1 MRVLFLS
8 LLNFDTFDERNIYS
22 DLLREFMK
30 HGHEVY
36 CIAPVEKRTGKNTH
50 FADDGHLLKVKI
62 GNIQK
67 TNVVE
72 KGISTLMIEK
82 QFIKAIKK
90 YFSNVK
96 FDFVLYTTPPVT
108 FANVIRYLKKRDGAI
123 TYLML
128 KDIFPQNAVDLG
140 MMRKTGVKGLIYK
153 YFRGKEKKLYSLSD
167 HIGCMSAA
175 NIEYVMQNN
184 SEITKDKVGLCPN
197 SIEVHDLRLTDQER
211 LEMRRKYGIP
221 LNKRVFVYGGNL
233 GKPQGVPF
241 IVECLRA
248 CSVLE
253 NVYFVIVGS
262 GTERY
267 LLEKYVDKESTLHIK
282 LLNQIPKNEYD
293 KLVACCD
300 IGLIFLD
307 HRFSIPNFPSRLLSY
322 MQAGLPVLAC
332 TDSNSD
338 VGEVI
343 TNGDFGWWSE
353 SNNAETFS
361 KIIMQVAEMDISAH
375 RKRAWEYLC
384 DFYDVQNT
392 YLKCFAHL
400 IE

>member
-36 CIAPVEKRTGKNTH
+36 CIAPVEKRTVKNTH
-50 FADDGHLLKVKI
+50 FADDGHLIKVKI

-123 TYLML
+123 SYLML